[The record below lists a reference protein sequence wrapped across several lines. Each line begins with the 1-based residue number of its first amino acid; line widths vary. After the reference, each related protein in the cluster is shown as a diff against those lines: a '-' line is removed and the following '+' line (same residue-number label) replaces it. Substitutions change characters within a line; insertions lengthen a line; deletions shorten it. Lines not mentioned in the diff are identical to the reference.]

1 MGFAGWMAF
10 RYLNAKKDR
19 FLSVI
24 NFVAVAGIAIGV
36 AALIIVI
43 GVMSGFDH
51 DLRDKIVGANA
62 HVTVERESGIKKY
75 TEINATLKDL
85 PGVIASTPYIH
96 GNVFL
101 ESQTAQAA
109 SLILRGVTPATEGS
123 VTKIDQYLA
132 SGKIADL
139 TNDGV
144 VIGSQLAEF
153 YGYKVGDPITI
164 IAPASGVAGGGWR
177 FTFKVAGIFT
187 SGMFDYDMNL
197 IIITV
202 AKAQEVFHVNPD
214 VVTGIGLKLK
224 DADAADEM
232 KKTIYST
239 LNYSYLVRTWMEQ
252 NANFFAALALEKL
265 AMFIIL
271 TLIVLV
277 ASFNIVSTLI
287 VTVTSKVK
295 DIGILMAIGTSRKT
309 IRTIFTLQGLAVGF
323 KGTCWGFLL
332 GVGISWLLKTY
343 HFIELPQ
350 DIYYIKHLPVLI
362 QAADVGLIVGAAMVI
377 TYVAT
382 VYPAFKAS
390 RLEPVE
396 ALRYQ

>member
-1 MGFAGWMAF
+1 MGFSWWMAF
-10 RYLNAKKDR
+10 RYLNAKKDK

-51 DLRDKIVGANA
+51 ELREKIVGANA
-62 HVTVERESGIKKY
+62 HVVVERESGLKNYQK
-75 TEINATLKDL
+75 INDEMAQV
-85 PGVIASTPYIH
+85 PGVKAVTPYIH

-101 ESQTAQAA
+101 ESSQRAV
-109 SLILRGVTPATEGS
+109 SLILRGVVPATEGN
-123 VTKIDQYLA
+123 VTKINEYMA

-139 TNDGV
+139 KVNDV
-144 VIGSQLAEF
+144 VIGSELASY
-153 YGYKVGDPITI
+153 YGYNVGDEITV
-164 IAPASGVAGGGWR
+164 IAPASGVAGNTWR
-177 FTFKVAGIFT
+177 FKFKVAGIFT
-187 SGMFDYDMNL
+187 SGMYNYDMNL
-197 IIITV
+197 IIV
-202 AKAQEVFHVNPD
+202 HLSKAQEIFHVNPD
-214 VVTGIGLKLK
+214 VVTGIGLKLNNPE
-224 DADAADEM
+224 DAPAV
-232 KKTIYST
+232 KRSVYGV
-239 LNYSYLVRTWMEQ
+239 LGYSYLVRTWIEQ
-252 NANFFAALALEKL
+252 NATFFSALALEKF

-295 DIGILMAIGTSRKT
+295 DIGVLMAVGASRRT
-309 IRTIFTLQGLAVGF
+309 IRAIFTIQGLAIGF
-323 KGTCWGFLL
+323 MGTFWGFVL
-332 GVGISWLLKTY
+332 GAGVSLLLKKY

-350 DIYYIKHLPVLI
+350 DIYTIKYLPVLL
-362 QAADVGLIVGAAMVI
+362 QASDVGYIVGAAMMI
-377 TYVAT
+377 TFAAT

-390 RLEPVE
+390 RLEPVD